1 MTIGGS
7 LFLIAVG
14 AILKWAVTAH
24 VSWINIETAGTVI
37 FIVGLIGLCVSLVY
51 TFWWTQRDQSVA
63 AANDP
68 ARRMTPP
75 PSQNDPRYQRDPRY

>member
-24 VSWINIETAGTVI
+24 VSWIDVETAGTVL
-37 FIVGLIGLCVSLVY
+37 FVVGLVGLCVSLVY
-51 TFWWTQRDQSVA
+51 TFWWAHRTSPA
-63 AANDP
+63 AVDDRAH
-68 ARRMTPP
+68 RMTPP
-75 PSQNDPRYQRDPRY
+75 PGQGDPRYYR

>member
-24 VSWINIETAGTVI
+24 VSWIDIQTAGTVL
-37 FIVGLIGLCVSLVY
+37 FVVGLVGLFVSLVY
-51 TFWWTQRDQSVA
+51 TFWWTQRERPA
-63 AANDP
+63 TAANDP
-68 ARRMTPP
+68 TRRMTPP
-75 PSQNDPRYQRDPRY
+75 PSQRDPRY